1 MILVKMHQLNPTRI
15 GMMFVDQVP
24 LVFQQV
30 DAITDDTN
38 LSVVTIFGENKTNN
52 VLNKI
57 NRECYDILVITGGAF
72 YKIFQ
77 DQDVD
82 VSLFSS
88 VIFDVCHHLKGN
100 HVHVEIMKRFM
111 CQKVPYQ
118 PWLVGLTASG

>member
-1 MILVKMHQLNPTRI
+1 MGL
-15 GMMFVDQVP
+15 MFVDQVP

-30 DAITDDTN
+30 DDITDDTN

-57 NRECYDILVITGGAF
+57 NRECYDILVIAGGGF
-72 YKIFQ
+72 YKILQ
-77 DQDVD
+77 NQNID
-82 VSLFSS
+82 VSLFIS

-111 CQKVPYQ
+111 SQKVPYQ
-118 PWLVGLTASG
+118 PRVVGLTASG